1 MAVMTLRLRFAPSPT
16 GHMHVGHL
24 RAALPNALLALK
36 EHGTHILRFED
47 SDFDRNKADAP
58 EAFFA
63 DLAWLDFVFQ
73 EGPHVGGPVGPY
85 HTLERHARG
94 DYTAAVEKL
103 MALGRA
109 YECFTTPD
117 ELDLMRK
124 VQTSKGEP
132 PRYDNRHRNLTEE
145 QKAAFRAEGRE
156 PVIRFKLEDG
166 EIAWDD
172 LIRGRQSFMAENL
185 GGDPVIVRSNG
196 LPLFTFYGCVDDIA
210 MNISHVIRGEDH
222 ITNAAVQLQM
232 YRALGATPP
241 TFAHIPLMLDAEG
254 HKMSKRLGALQIKQL
269 RERGYLPQALL
280 SYMASLGLSDMPRP
294 GAGLAELAENFDF
307 AKCGKAPVRF
317 DEEQLTHTNKVAL
330 HHAEW
335 TEVAAHAAPFF
346 PAHVPAGQ
354 QGLLWPLVREMLT
367 TLADI
372 PAAVAPLVDMPA
384 VDIPEADRAFVQTA
398 LETLPDTFDDGTWQS
413 WTGQLKQQTGRKGKE
428 LFMPLR
434 LALTGQSHGPDM
446 ASLLSLWGPSATR
459 QRLEAA
465 TRC

>member
-1 MAVMTLRLRFAPSPT
+1 MTLRLRFAPSPT

-58 EAFFA
+58 DAFFK
-63 DLAWLDFVFQ
+63 DLAWLGFVFN
-73 EGPHVGGPVGPY
+73 EGPHVGGDVGPY
-85 HTLERHARG
+85 HTLQRHARG
-94 DYTAAVEKL
+94 DYTAAVAKL
-103 MALGRA
+103 MAAGRA

-117 ELDLMRK
+117 ELDLLRK

-132 PRYDNRHRNLTEE
+132 PRYDNRHRTLTDG
-145 QKAAFRAEGRE
+145 QKAAFRAAGRE
-156 PVIRFKLEDG
+156 PVIRFRLDDG

-172 LIRGRQSFMAENL
+172 LIRGRQSFLAENL

-210 MNISHVIRGEDH
+210 MGITHVIRGEDH

-232 YRALGATPP
+232 YKALGATPP

-254 HKMSKRLGALQIKQL
+254 HKMSKRLGALTIGQL
-269 RERGYLPQALL
+269 REQGYLPQALL
-280 SYMASLGLSDMPRP
+280 SYMASLGLAEMPRA
-294 GAGLAELAENFDF
+294 GASLAELAANFDF
-307 AKCGKAPVRF
+307 SKCGKAPVRF

-335 TEVAAHAAPFF
+335 AEVATHAAAFF
-346 PAHVPAGQ
+346 PPHVPASQ
-354 QGLLWPLVREMLT
+354 HAALWPLVREMLI

-372 PAAVAPLVDMPA
+372 PAAVAPLVDVPHVA
-384 VDIPEADRAFVQTA
+384 LPEADHGFVQTA
-398 LETLPDTFDDGTWQS
+398 LATLPATFDDTTWQS
-413 WTGQLKQQTGRKGKE
+413 WTTALKEQTGRKGKD

-434 LALTGQSHGPDM
+434 MALTGQSHGPDM
-446 ASLLSLWGPSATR
+446 ASLLALWGPDATR
-459 QRLEAA
+459 ARLQAA
-465 TRC
+465 SRC